1 MGTSPLHRG
10 YQDCYRLLTWDF
22 TCFFFLFFSFFFS
35 PSFSYCAQRDGTISY
50 GTNICSFKRGWKIS
64 YLSFKSHS
72 SIFFFFSI
80 NACIYTQDQRKENLK
95 KVKKLFH
102 LDGINIFFPFDELT
116 NVITLSLSFFLSRL
130 KSNISYVFLKEK
142 GNIIHS
148 SCLEKFII
156 ASFKTVRDNEYY

>member
-1 MGTSPLHRG
+1 MLPAPHVGFHL
-10 YQDCYRLLTWDF
+10 
-22 TCFFFLFFSFFFS
+22 FFFCSFH
-35 PSFSYCAQRDGTISY
+35 SFSLPLFPTVLNEMERSRMVRIFVHLNVDEKYRISLSKTIPP
-50 GTNICSFKRGWKIS
+50 
-64 YLSFKSHS
+64 
-72 SIFFFFSI
+72 FFFFSI